1 MPWKKDAEAGA
12 DVASASVDQ
21 SPVDDSSKR
30 TGKSSSPAGATHS
43 APGTEADEQAGQSK
57 AFTPKKGRP
66 TPKRNEVEREVG
78 VRRTAFDAPS
88 TSKEARERRKELKNS
103 MSKDEYKA
111 MKQRERDEAARDR
124 RKANERMM
132 AGDENYLMD
141 RDKGPEKRFVRDWVD
156 AHRYIMNFFLPMTFI
171 VIIIML
177 LGTRNPAIANLSSIV
192 MVVIFVI
199 MIAEGLWLGRK
210 VNRLVNE
217 RFPNNPHSKFSLGIY
232 AFTRATMI
240 RRMRTPAP
248 QKNVGDTV

>member
-1 MPWKKDAEAGA
+1 
-12 DVASASVDQ
+12 
-21 SPVDDSSKR
+21 
-30 TGKSSSPAGATHS
+30 
-43 APGTEADEQAGQSK
+43 
-57 AFTPKKGRP
+57 
-66 TPKRNEVEREVG
+66 
-78 VRRTAFDAPS
+78 
-88 TSKEARERRKELKNS
+88 
-103 MSKDEYKA
+103 
-111 MKQRERDEAARDR
+111 
-124 RKANERMM
+124 MM

-141 RDKGPEKRFVRDWVD
+141 RDKGSEKRFVRDWVD

-177 LGTRNPAIANLSSIV
+177 LGTGNPAIANLSSIV